1 VELDALEHGALE
13 AFDLL
18 GGCSNGEADDLL
30 VLLEEVEL
38 LGVTVDEVI
47 NLINDDEVTFFGLE
61 YQVIVVVDV
70 LLEVSHV
77 EVLF

>member
-47 NLINDDEVTFFGLE
+47 NLSMMMRSPFSDSNIK
-61 YQVIVVVDV
+61 
-70 LLEVSHV
+70 SSW
-77 EVLF
+77 